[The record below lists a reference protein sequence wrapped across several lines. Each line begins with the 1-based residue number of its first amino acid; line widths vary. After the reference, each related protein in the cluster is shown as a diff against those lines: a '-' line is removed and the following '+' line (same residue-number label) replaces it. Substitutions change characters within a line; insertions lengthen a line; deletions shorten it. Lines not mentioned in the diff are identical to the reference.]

1 MNVADDDDLS
11 DHDGGAGGSH
21 FTSPNDRI
29 GLGFGVSLGSP
40 PPGGGE
46 SYGFGNTS
54 VEAQSPFDDLN
65 DLMVHHA
72 HLAVFLNY
80 VISSGN
86 DNADPAALVSKFHLL
101 FKIKTFSKP
110 NSCIFRH
117 ESNNT
122 IHFYLYLFFNKR

>member
-21 FTSPNDRI
+21 FTSPNDRM

-46 SYGFGNTS
+46 SYGFGNAS

-86 DNADPAALVSKFHLL
+86 DNADPAALVSNFYPL
-101 FKIKTFSKP
+101 FQIKTFSKL
-110 NSCIFRH
+110 NECILMHKFILRLANL
-117 ESNNT
+117 EE
-122 IHFYLYLFFNKR
+122 

>member
-21 FTSPNDRI
+21 FTSPNDRM

-86 DNADPAALVSKFHLL
+86 DNADPAALVSNFYPL
-101 FKIKTFSKP
+101 FQIKTFSKL
-110 NSCIFRH
+110 NECILMH
-117 ESNNT
+117 K
-122 IHFYLYLFFNKR
+122 FYG

>member
-1 MNVADDDDLS
+1 MLGEAGHGESPHVMNVADDDDLS
-11 DHDGGAGGSH
+11 DHDGGPGGAH
-21 FTSPNDRI
+21 FTSPHDRM

-46 SYGFGNTS
+46 SYGFGNAS

-86 DNADPAALVSKFHLL
+86 DNADPAALVSSFL
-101 FKIKTFSKP
+101 FVF
-110 NSCIFRH
+110 
-117 ESNNT
+117 
-122 IHFYLYLFFNKR
+122 

>member
-1 MNVADDDDLS
+1 MNVANDDDLS
-11 DHDGGAGGSH
+11 DDDRGGAH
-21 FTSPNDRI
+21 FTSPNDRM

-40 PPGGGE
+40 PPGGG

-54 VEAQSPFDDLN
+54 VEVQSPFDDLN

-86 DNADPAALVSKFHLL
+86 DDADPAALVSNL
-101 FKIKTFSKP
+101 I
-110 NSCIFRH
+110 
-117 ESNNT
+117 
-122 IHFYLYLFFNKR
+122 